1 MVRVAPLETMTDSDT
16 RYGPDEANHVVSVLI
31 SVGAAVPV
39 AASKIKLLS
48 EEIICIKVK
57 TPKTHRS
64 FLPRHPQNYWLLE
77 AKRVSFSRLETSRMP
92 DSARKNDPALGPAI
106 SAVAGA
112 AGGIIEQIQSLTPQ
126 EDPQPMADGKFDAD
140 VIVIGAGPGG
150 YVAAIKA
157 AQLGAS
163 VICVEKG
170 FLGGTCLN
178 VGCIPS
184 KVWIASVERLNHVR
198 HAADVGVKVTG
209 TIEPDFDAMKAR
221 VAKIVKTQR
230 GGVDMLFKK
239 NGVKLVEGFAS
250 FVDRNTIQVEK
261 DGKKTTLKGKNFI
274 IAGGSSVMEL
284 SIPGLSGG
292 AKANVWTSDDAVDMP
307 FIPKSVLVIGG
318 GAVGVEFAYVLNG
331 LGAKTTVVE
340 MMPNLIPMF
349 DEELGVELGR
359 SFKKQG
365 IEVITGAMM
374 EKAEKTKDGWK
385 CFVKSGG
392 SVQEITVEVVLI
404 GVGRKANFEGMNCE
418 KAGVRIGKRGIDVA
432 NDMMQTATP
441 NIYAVGDVIAK
452 IQLAHVA
459 SMEGVIAAEN
469 CVHGPT
475 RHMDYKSVPNCVYT
489 IPEVASVGMTEAEA
503 RAAGHDVTVG
513 KYRFMANGKAMA
525 NAETEGFAKV
535 VAEKKYGEVLGVH
548 IIGPHAT
555 DLIHEGVA
563 AIKLEATLD
572 YMTDTIH
579 AHPTLAEP
587 LLEAFE
593 AAAHGKSIHGM

>member
-1 MVRVAPLETMTDSDT
+1 MRDSVENSSPYLGPAVAPL
-16 RYGPDEANHVVSVLI
+16 
-31 SVGAAVPV
+31 
-39 AASKIKLLS
+39 AAS
-48 EEIICIKVK
+48 
-57 TPKTHRS
+57 P
-64 FLPRHPQNYWLLE
+64 
-77 AKRVSFSRLETSRMP
+77 
-92 DSARKNDPALGPAI
+92 
-106 SAVAGA
+106 
-112 AGGIIEQIQSLTPQ
+112 GGIIEQIESLIPE

-163 VICVEKG
+163 VICVEKEY
-170 FLGGTCLN
+170 LGGTCLN
-178 VGCIPS
+178 WGCIPS
-184 KVWIASVERLNHVR
+184 KVWIASVERLQHVQ
-198 HAADVGVKVTG
+198 HAKELGIKIDGKVS
-209 TIEPDFDAMKAR
+209 PDFDAMKAR
-221 VAKIVKTQR
+221 VEKIVKTQR

-239 NGVKLVEGFAS
+239 NGVKHVQGFAS
-250 FVDRNTIQVEK
+250 FVDKNTIQVDNE
-261 DGKKTTLKGKNFI
+261 GKKTTLRGKQII
-274 IAGGSSVMEL
+274 IAGGSSVMDL
-284 SIPGLSGG
+284 NIPGLEGG
-292 AKANVWTSDDAVDMP
+292 AKANVWTSDDSVFMP

-318 GAVGVEFAYVLNG
+318 GAVGVEFAYVFSG

-349 DEELGVELGR
+349 DADLGTELAK

-365 IEVITGAMM
+365 IEVITSAVV
-374 EKAEKTKDGWK
+374 EKAQKTKDGWK
-385 CFVKSGG
+385 CFVKGAAG
-392 SVQEITVEVVLI
+392 VVEVVVDVVMI
-404 GVGRKANFEGMNCE
+404 GVGRKANFDGMNVE
-418 KAGVRIGKRGIDVA
+418 KAGVKLHKKGVEVA
-432 NDMMQTATP
+432 NDMMQTHTP

-459 SMEGVIAAEN
+459 SMEGVVAATN
-469 CVHGPT
+469 AVKGPGKT
-475 RHMDYKSVPNCVYT
+475 MDYRAVPNCVYT
-489 IPEVASVGMTEAEA
+489 VPEVASVGLTEAEA
-503 RAAGHDVTVG
+503 KAQGFDVCTG

-535 VAEKKYGEVLGVH
+535 VAERKYGEVLGVH

-572 YMTDTIH
+572 YMTDMIH

-593 AAAHGKSIHGM
+593 SAAHGKSIHTL

>member
-1 MVRVAPLETMTDSDT
+1 MAQPGD
-16 RYGPDEANHVVSVLI
+16 GPNPTLGTTATVPKANTGVII
-31 SVGAAVPV
+31 S
-39 AASKIKLLS
+39 
-48 EEIICIKVK
+48 
-57 TPKTHRS
+57 
-64 FLPRHPQNYWLLE
+64 Q
-77 AKRVSFSRLETSRMP
+77 
-92 DSARKNDPALGPAI
+92 
-106 SAVAGA
+106 
-112 AGGIIEQIQSLTPQ
+112 IESLTPQ
-126 EDPQPMADGKFDAD
+126 EEPKLMSDGKFDAD

-163 VICVEKG
+163 VICVEKS

-184 KVWIASVERLNHVR
+184 KVWIASVERLQHVR
-198 HAADVGVKVTG
+198 HAADLGVKIEGKV
-209 TIEPDFDAMKAR
+209 EPDFDAMKAR
-221 VAKIVKTQR
+221 VEKIVKTQR
-230 GGVDMLFKK
+230 GGVEMLFKK
-239 NGVKLVEGFAS
+239 NGVKHVQGFAS
-250 FVDRNTIQVEK
+250 FVDKNTIQVEK
-261 DGKKTTLKGKNFI
+261 DGSKQTLRARNFI
-274 IAGGSSVMEL
+274 IAGGSSVMDL
-284 SIPGLSGG
+284 PIPGLKGG
-292 AKANVWTSDDAVDMP
+292 VKENIWTSDDSVYMP

-318 GAVGVEFAYVLNG
+318 GAVGVEFAYVFNG

-365 IEVITGAMM
+365 VEVICGAMV

-385 CFVKSGG
+385 CSVKVGG
-392 SVQEITVEVVLI
+392 SVQQIEAQVVMI
-404 GVGRKANFEGMNCE
+404 GVGRKANFDGMNVE
-418 KAGVRIGKRGIDVA
+418 KAGVRLGKRGIEVA
-432 NDMMQTATP
+432 NDMMQTAAP

-459 SMEGVIAAEN
+459 SMEGIVAAEN
-469 CVHGPT
+469 CVNGPT
-475 RHMDYKSVPNCVYT
+475 RHMDYKAVPNCVYT
-489 IPEVASVGMTEAEA
+489 IPEVASVGLTEAEA
-503 RAAGHDVTVG
+503 RAAGHDVVVG
-513 KYRFMANGKAMA
+513 KYRFLANGKAMA

-535 VAEKKYGEVLGVH
+535 VAEKKYGELLGLH

-555 DLIHEGVA
+555 DLIHEGVT

-593 AAAHGKSIHGM
+593 SAAHGKSIHTL